1 MYVVFTHQKDI
12 RPLMDI
18 PVYQL
23 FEQIVCRAKGA
34 QVHICTETCTDG
46 IGNGCRTVIL
56 NDSSVAL
63 GPFQARAV
71 DKGITLRGGTE
82 RSAQWD

>member
-18 PVYQL
+18 SVYQL
-23 FEQIVCRAKGA
+23 FEQIVRRTRGA

-46 IGNGCRTVIL
+46 IGNGYNAFC
-56 NDSSVAL
+56 DSESQ
-63 GPFQARAV
+63 FI
-71 DKGITLRGGTE
+71 D
-82 RSAQWD
+82 